1 MSSIDFAE
9 TRASTLTVKTAL
21 IIMFAVTLWRVV
33 MLYFNA
39 TDLFV
44 DEAQYWLWGQNLDF
58 GYYSKPPMIA
68 WVIRLFDALSGSND
82 TFWVRLSAPL
92 FHLGSGLVL
101 MLATRR
107 LLGAETA
114 PWVGV
119 TFVTLP
125 AVSLSS
131 VLVSTDTVQIF
142 FISIALWAFFGL
154 NAKRSVAE
162 AVVLGLSLG
171 LAFMTKYS
179 VLFLLPGA
187 LVAMATLPSAR
198 VAWRDVFIAAIVG
211 AIVIAPNLWWNLT
224 HGAATVRHT
233 QAIAHWGDDKAS
245 PFNPLGALSF
255 FGAQFGVVGPLVFL
269 AMLFAVTRMIRGQ
282 CSREEKL
289 LIWLSVP
296 VVLLITLQALFAK
309 AYANWAVAAYAAG
322 TILAV
327 SELKR
332 LRRGLLNSLIIN
344 GIVAVVIPL
353 LTVFA
358 TDLKLPNGELVMK
371 RYMGRSAVSLDIAR
385 IAGEAGTGIVVA
397 EDRDILGDL
406 FYTLR
411 DKPLRIYARD
421 LGGFPTSY
429 YEQRFPFPAAT
440 TAENVLFVATEPLTC
455 VDGTS
460 EALKTWQPDFG
471 YKRGRTLY
479 AYRVSPHCL
488 APPASN

>member
-1 MSSIDFAE
+1 MSSIDYAD
-9 TRASTLTVKTAL
+9 TRAQALTFKTAL
-21 IIMFAVTLWRVV
+21 ALMLAVTLWRVV
-33 MLYFNA
+33 MLRFDT

-44 DEAQYWLWGQNLDF
+44 DEAQYWLWGQHLDF

-68 WVIRLFDALSGSND
+68 WVIRLFNTLSGSND

-107 LLGAETA
+107 LLGDETA

-154 NAKRSVAE
+154 NRRRSAAD

-179 VLFLLPGA
+179 VLFLMPGVA
-187 LVAMATLPSAR
+187 VAMATLRSAR

-211 AIVIAPNLWWNLT
+211 AIVVAPNLWWNLT
-224 HGAATVRHT
+224 HGAATVKHT

-245 PFNPLGALSF
+245 PFDPLGALSF

-269 AMLFAVTRMIRGQ
+269 AILLGVVRMVRGQ
-282 CSREEKL
+282 CSESEKL

-296 VVLLITLQALFAK
+296 AVALITLQALFAK
-309 AYANWAVAAYAAG
+309 AYANWAVAAYPAG

-327 SELKR
+327 SELAR
-332 LRRGLLNSLIIN
+332 LPRGLRTSVIVNSIA
-344 GIVAVVIPL
+344 AVVIPL

-358 TDLKLPNGELVMK
+358 ADLKLPNGELVMK
-371 RYMGRSAVSLDIAR
+371 RYMGRSAISLDVAGIA
-385 IAGEAGTGIVVA
+385 AQAGTDIVVA

-411 DKPLRIYARD
+411 DKPLHIYARD

-429 YEQRFPFPAAT
+429 YEQTFPFPAD
-440 TAENVLFVATEPLTC
+440 TAAPAVLFIATEPFAC
-455 VDGTS
+455 DGGELIRS
-460 EALKTWQPDFG
+460 WQPDSG

-479 AYRVSPHCL
+479 AYRVPPRCL
-488 APPASN
+488 APTPSN